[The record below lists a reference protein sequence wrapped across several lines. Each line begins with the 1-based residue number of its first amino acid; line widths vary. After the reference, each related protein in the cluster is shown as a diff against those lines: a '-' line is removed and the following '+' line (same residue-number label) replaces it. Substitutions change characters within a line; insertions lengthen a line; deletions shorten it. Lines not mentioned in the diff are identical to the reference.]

1 VSRLPAFL
9 RRHSFDLVIVLT
21 AAATAFDVAYRVDAL
36 RAPPTPLW
44 FAVPAAALV
53 VLPLLGRR
61 RWRFWAPATVWLVAV
76 AVAFLDGGLLPS
88 TAGSTAA
95 GLAASFLLGQVPDAR
110 RARLGLALAVGGA
123 LVVIGRD
130 PNHAAAD
137 LLFVPLPFAIAWLA
151 GLALGERTTRA
162 ERAEEHVRQAERER
176 EATARI
182 AVAEE
187 RIRIARELHD
197 IVAHAVSVIVLQV
210 GAVRHN
216 LPETLGQEREVLQG
230 VEQTGRTALAEMRR
244 LLGALRRDD
253 EDLALAPQPGLAN
266 LEPLLDEVRRAGLA
280 VRLQI
285 EGAPAALPST
295 LDLSAYRVVQEG
307 LTNALKH
314 AHARHADVVVR
325 YGSDRLSIDVRD
337 DGDGG
342 RVGDGRGQG
351 LVGVGERVK
360 IYGGEMTAGAGA
372 AGGFVLSTRFPL
384 DRSHG

>member
-1 VSRLPAFL
+1 VSRLPAFV
-9 RRHSFDLVIVLT
+9 RRHTFDLAIVLT
-21 AAATAFDVAYRVDAL
+21 AVGTALDVAYRVDAV
-36 RAPPTPLW
+36 RAPRTPLW
-44 FAVPAAALV
+44 FAVPAAALL

-61 RWRFWAPATVWLVAV
+61 RWRFGAPAAVWLLAV
-76 AVAFLDGGLLPS
+76 AVTFVDGRLVPS
-88 TAGSTAA
+88 TAGATAA
-95 GLAASFLLGQVPDAR
+95 GLVASFLLGQVPDAR
-110 RARLGLALAVGGA
+110 RARVGLAL
-123 LVVIGRD
+123 VVAGVLDVIDRD

-137 LLFVPLPFAIAWLA
+137 LLFEPLPFAIAWLA
-151 GLALGERTTRA
+151 GLAVGERTTRA
-162 ERAEEHVRQAERER
+162 ETAEEQVRRAERER
-176 EATARI
+176 EAAARI

-187 RIRIARELHD
+187 RIRLARELHD

-216 LPETLGQEREVLQG
+216 LPETLRQEREVLQG

-266 LEPLLDEVRRAGLA
+266 LEPLLEEVRRAGLS

-285 EGAPAALPST
+285 EGAPATLPST

-314 AHARHADVVVR
+314 AHARHVEVVVR

-342 RVGDGRGQG
+342 RPGGGPGHG

-360 IYGGEMTAGAGA
+360 IYGGEMTAGARA

-384 DRSHG
+384 DRTQG